1 MLITIWIRVA
11 YSLML
16 LLDYDSDEARE
27 KLTQRDLATDG
38 VTSSV
43 LRSKVT
49 QVIDQGRPAS
59 YSGHSDQEAAKGSKG
74 SQKRKHE
81 DQRGAEPS
89 HKSKQGDTS
98 KRSRA
103 EETKEQNPTDP
114 STQSSKK
121 SKED

>member
-89 HKSKQGDTS
+89 QKRKHGDQ
-98 KRSRA
+98 RGA
-103 EETKEQNPTDP
+103 EQ
-114 STQSSKK
+114 